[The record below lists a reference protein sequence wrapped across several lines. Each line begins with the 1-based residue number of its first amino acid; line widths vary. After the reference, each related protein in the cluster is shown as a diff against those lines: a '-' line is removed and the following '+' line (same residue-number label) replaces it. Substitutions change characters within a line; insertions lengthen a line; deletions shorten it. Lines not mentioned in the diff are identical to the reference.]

1 MLLGSGTS
9 AAGLDLSSFKSS
21 IKLSSPRKEEVIEPE
36 AAPVPPVAAATAA
49 QFVAAE
55 TFVTAMTAALVADV
69 PEAPA
74 SVSINPFTPGGVFAS
89 APSSSSACAAAS
101 ASSSHAA
108 AAAATAAASSS
119 GENPFAPEG
128 AFSSLPASKEASST
142 GSLLFGSSTNNSSA
156 FGGGSLS
163 CRYCAPKICECHRL

>member
-9 AAGLDLSSFKSS
+9 AASLDLSSFKSS

-74 SVSINPFTPGGVFAS
+74 SVSINPFTPGGVLAS
-89 APSSSSACAAAS
+89 APSSSAACAAAS
-101 ASSSHAA
+101 VSSSH
-108 AAAATAAASSS
+108 AAASSS

-156 FGGGSLS
+156 FGGGLLS

>member
-9 AAGLDLSSFKSS
+9 AASLDLSSFKSS
-21 IKLSSPRKEEVIEPE
+21 IKLSSPRKEEVIESE

-74 SVSINPFTPGGVFAS
+74 SVSINPFTPGGVLAS

-101 ASSSHAA
+101 ASSSH
-108 AAAATAAASSS
+108 AAASSS

-156 FGGGSLS
+156 FGGGLLS

>member
-74 SVSINPFTPGGVFAS
+74 SVSINPFTPGSVLAS

-108 AAAATAAASSS
+108 AAAAASSS

>member
-9 AAGLDLSSFKSS
+9 AASLDLSSFKSS
-21 IKLSSPRKEEVIEPE
+21 IKLSSPRKEEVIESE

-74 SVSINPFTPGGVFAS
+74 SVSINPFTPGGVLAS
-89 APSSSSACAAAS
+89 APSSSAACAAAS
-101 ASSSHAA
+101 VSSSHA

-156 FGGGSLS
+156 FGGGLLS